1 MKSLFRVYES
11 LLGDMESNLMNGDF
25 SVEADYINNFDEDE
39 NSLLKKFFINLE
51 STKIN
56 KNPLSL
62 ENTENGKTLTVKST
76 KEFLKTSSLYTLF
89 NPDGEDDMILSDVI
103 SNLDTIVVDNSFSI
117 RANNSDLTHKHL
129 AHKLISPSLNFN
141 GVKSLNGV
149 NIQTKL
155 FNTRTIQNI
164 SFDSSLESL
173 NNLNIDMS
181 ISKFDSRIW
190 FNSLP
195 VFNNVSSEN
204 VSDIVI
210 YYDKTANLFSEKRF
224 NNIFDFGYELSYTT
238 DPDSVKSTKISVKKF
253 SDIKKLVTTKDFYD
267 RIYNEWPVKIKKGAR
282 LADLIDIS
290 KFKELE
296 CICINSSNV
305 GIVFE
310 NTKTSRKLYKSYF
323 PSMLKICQQ
332 HIYSGNTV
340 NSGLSVDEIVKYLPV
355 TADGWRVMIIRA

>member
-11 LLGDMESNLMNGDF
+11 LLGNMEDNLLNGDF
-25 SVEADYINNFDEDE
+25 SVEMDYVNNFGEDE
-39 NSLLKKFFINLE
+39 NSLLKKFFINLD

-62 ENTENGKTLTVKST
+62 ENTEDGKTLTVKST
-76 KEFLKTSSLYTLF
+76 KEFLRTSTLSTLF
-89 NPDGEDDMILSDVI
+89 NPDGGDDMLLSDVI

-117 RANNSDLTHKHL
+117 RAHNSELTHKHL
-129 AHKLISPSLNFN
+129 ARKLISPSLYFN
-141 GVKSLNGV
+141 GVKSLDGV
-149 NIQTKL
+149 NLQTNL
-155 FNTRTIQNI
+155 FNIKTIQNI

-173 NNLNIDMS
+173 NNLDIDMS

-195 VFNNVSSEN
+195 MFNNVSSEN

-224 NNIFDFGYELSYTT
+224 NNIFDFGYELSYKT
-238 DPDSVKSTKISVKKF
+238 DPDSTESTKVSVKKF
-253 SDIKKLVTTKDFYD
+253 SDIKKLVTAKDFYN
-267 RIYNEWPVKIKKGAR
+267 RIYNESPIKLKKGAR
-282 LADLIDIS
+282 LSDLIDVS

-296 CICINSSNV
+296 CICINSSNI

-310 NTKTSRKLYKSYF
+310 NTKTSRNLYKLYF
-323 PSMLKICQQ
+323 PSMLKIRQQ

-355 TADGWRVMIIRA
+355 TADGWRVMIIRV